1 MTSLPWKDT
10 PTHYGRAS
18 RWLHWGIGALLIWQL
33 GGMAAKVLWGH
44 APWVQVWLS
53 THRPLGTLL
62 MGLIALRALWALLN
76 LVGRPPH
83 RGVLARLAACSHL
96 LLYLL
101 MLAMPALGLYMTW
114 RSGQAFA
121 PLGIP
126 LFESGNAHVDQMLMA
141 RQWHAWL
148 GWTLLALIIGHAGMA
163 LLWHGLLRRDGILGR
178 MTGPRRH

>member
-1 MTSLPWKDT
+1 MLRQQWRDT
-10 PTHYGRAS
+10 PDRYGSIS
-18 RWLHWGIGALLIWQL
+18 RWLHWGIGVLLLWQL
-33 GGMAAKVLWGH
+33 GGMATRALVGPE
-44 APWVQVWLS
+44 AWVQLWIS

-62 MGLIALRALWALLN
+62 MGLIALRASWALFN
-76 LVGRPPH
+76 LPRRPPH
-83 RGVLARLAACSHL
+83 RGLLARLAACSHL

-114 RSGQAFA
+114 LSGQPFA

-126 LFESGNAHVDQMLMA
+126 LFKGGSSHVDQMLLA

-163 LLWHGLLRRDGILGR
+163 LLWHALVRRDGTLGR
-178 MTGPRRH
+178 MAGRGR